1 MPQEISQHVRNKLCK
16 FYNTNRTAEQSTT
29 TCTLTSN
36 EAVDLE
42 VKNAEASTSPTS
54 AKTFPLIT
62 TESIKYPSTTSDK
75 VSNSP
80 IKDLDILDNNSTD
93 ILLTNTFQMGTNN
106 VPEDVDKEFETV
118 IAEID
123 NNEKQ
128 VVEILFSCTMCQF
141 RLEFFNFLELL
152 TNKKNVEMD
161 VWQTFL
167 N

>member
-1 MPQEISQHVRNKLCK
+1 MPQDVSQHVRNKLCK

-42 VKNAEASTSPTS
+42 NADVSTSPTM

-62 TESIKYPSTTSDK
+62 SESIKYPSATNDK
-75 VSNSP
+75 VSDSP
-80 IKDLDILDNNSTD
+80 IQDLDILDNNFSD

-106 VPEDVDKEFETV
+106 VPEEEDVGKEFETV

-123 NNEKQ
+123 NSNEKQ

-141 RLEFFNFLELL
+141 RLEFYKFWSF
-152 TNKKNVEMD
+152 
-161 VWQTFL
+161 FRIRRGG
-167 N
+167 